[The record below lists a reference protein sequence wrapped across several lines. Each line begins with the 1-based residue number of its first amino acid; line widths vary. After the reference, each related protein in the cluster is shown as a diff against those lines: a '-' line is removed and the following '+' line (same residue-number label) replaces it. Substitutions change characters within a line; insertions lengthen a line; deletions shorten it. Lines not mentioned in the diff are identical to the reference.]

1 MCAIKRSFF
10 VRQMV
15 RLYEKFFSNDWQSK
29 LSRATEG
36 YDKKKKII
44 NIKETHK
51 DLLSTYIMFTC
62 VNRKL
67 GILSSE
73 ISFRIM

>member
-1 MCAIKRSFF
+1 MKNSFLMIGR
-10 VRQMV
+10 VNYHVLQ
-15 RLYEKFFSNDWQSK
+15 KD
-29 LSRATEG
+29 TT
-36 YDKKKKII
+36 KKKKII